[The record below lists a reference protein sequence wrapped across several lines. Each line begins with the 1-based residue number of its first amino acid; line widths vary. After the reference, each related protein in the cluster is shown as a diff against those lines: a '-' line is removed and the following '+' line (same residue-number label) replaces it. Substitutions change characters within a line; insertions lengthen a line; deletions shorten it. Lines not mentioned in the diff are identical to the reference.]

1 MRRLITLIIGL
12 AMAFG
17 TLSVPAQA
25 TPPTVVGLDQ
35 LRTLLDASPNGI
47 PGYFLTVPGGPT
59 LAQQSPVQVPMTVLA
74 VADRTGPDGALIM
87 FRADMTDPLMSS
99 IGNIA
104 AGMSGSP
111 LFIANGGTDKMI
123 GALSY
128 GYEFTINGLGLATPI
143 EYMIATQNEFPPA
156 SNATLALDR
165 SVVLEGRTINSVR
178 LSASGRAAAAA
189 DTVTLRPL
197 FGLQVSGVPAASPA
211 FKRFART
218 ATGKGALVLPGGDG
232 QCTRSGFS
240 APYQPGGSIGV
251 YFTTGS
257 VEVGGYGTVTYV
269 DGGTAMAFGHP
280 MEWLGQTDLFATNAW
295 ISGIWGSS
303 QAAFKVGCPGQL
315 QGSLTQDRS
324 AGVGVDLNATTHSVP
339 ATAGITIVAGG
350 TRSGTAA
357 TQIARG
363 TFDAGYGP
371 SAAELA
377 VVEPVY
383 RLANQA
389 AMAGSARTTTTVKV
403 SNGSGSYT
411 ITRPD
416 VWSAADV
423 LGVTGLDAYSI
434 VGWLQALPG
443 ITADV
448 ESVHVDA
455 AIDTTSRT
463 ASIVGV
469 RGGPLQTG
477 QNTVTVILQPAGGA
491 AVEVPV
497 TFTVPNQAVVDA
509 GLSVEAGST
518 YAGEDISIPTV
529 GSLGAVV
536 DWINS
541 VPANNQIL
549 LSMSDASGN
558 PVEVGRAS
566 TDFYLEGGAFP
577 QVASGQLVADVS
589 QAVIGDPVTLTATP
603 SSVPIGASITLEQR
617 AGGATTWQPVGTS
630 AMVTSPDGFT
640 AATFGVTAQENTTYR
655 ASWPGSAQVL
665 GWSSTTDVA
674 VSAPV
679 SIEGVRR
686 GAGWRLDVSS
696 VPAVAGSAVSVQ
708 AKRNGSW
715 EDVKTGVLGTDGTTR
730 LTWKA
735 GPATVKVRAVLPGT
749 PRFTAAKSSATTLRA
764 QTLVINPDA
773 KPRAKGNVTVGL
785 RDSRGRAVTGVQYR
799 VQRRTNDRWE
809 PAASGRL
816 GKNARVWLANGD
828 YRVTVPKQRGVQ
840 AVARDTVTVSSATIT
855 ITRARGG
862 PGRASVTALPPIPLR
877 FTVQKQQAGQWLSV
891 GGVRRMSPP
900 RMRWTRALKPGRYRF
915 AFPQQHR
922 FDAAV
927 SAPVRVR

>member
-1 MRRLITLIIGL
+1 MRRLIMLIIGL
-12 AMAFG
+12 AMALG
-17 TLSVPAQA
+17 TMSVPAQA
-25 TPPTVVGLDQ
+25 APPSIVGLDQ
-35 LRTLLDASPNGI
+35 LRTLLDGSPNGI

-59 LAQQSPVQVPMTVLA
+59 LGQQSPVQVPMTVLA
-74 VADRTGPDGALIM
+74 VADRSGPDGALIM

-111 LFIANGGTDKMI
+111 LFINDGGSDKMV

-128 GYEFTINGLGLATPI
+128 GYDFTINGLGLATPI

-156 SNATLALDR
+156 GSATLALDR
-165 SVVLEGRTINSVR
+165 TVVLEGRTIRSVR
-178 LSASGRAAAAA
+178 VGATGRAAAA
-189 DTVTLRPL
+189 DTVSLRPL
-197 FGLQVSGVPAASPA
+197 FGLQVSGVPATSPA
-211 FKRFART
+211 YKRFART
-218 ATGKGALVLPGGDG
+218 ATSKGALLLPGGDG
-232 QCTRSGFS
+232 PCTRAGFS
-240 APYQPGGSIGV
+240 APYEPGGSVGV
-251 YFTTGS
+251 YFTTGA

>member
-12 AMAFG
+12 AMALG

-25 TPPTVVGLDQ
+25 SPPTIVGLDQ
-35 LRTLLDASPNGI
+35 LRTLLDANPNGI

-59 LAQQSPVQVPMTVLA
+59 LIQQSPVEVPMTVLA

-111 LFIANGGTDKMI
+111 LFIKDGGTDTMI

-143 EYMIATQNEFPPA
+143 EYMIATQNEFPAA
-156 SNATLALDR
+156 SNATLDLDR
-165 SVVLEGRTINSVR
+165 AVVLEGRTIRSVR
-178 LSASGRAAAAA
+178 VSATARAAAAA

-232 QCTRSGFS
+232 QCTRAGFS

-339 ATAGITIVAGG
+339 ATADITIVAGG

-363 TFDAGYGP
+363 AFDAGYGP
-371 SAAELA
+371 SAAEMA

-403 SNGSGSYT
+403 GSYT

-423 LGVTGLDAYSI
+423 LGVTGLDAYNM
-434 VGWLQALPG
+434 VGWLQSVPG
-443 ITADV
+443 ITADI

-455 AIDTTSRT
+455 AIEKTSRT
-463 ASIVGV
+463 AAIVGV

-477 QNTVTVILQPAGGA
+477 QNTVTVILQLAGGA

-518 YAGEDISIPTV
+518 YAGEDFTIPTV
-529 GSLGAVV
+529 GSLGALV

-541 VPANNQIL
+541 VPSNNQIL

-589 QAVIGDPVTLTATP
+589 QAMIGDPVTLTAAPT
-603 SSVPIGASITLEQR
+603 SVPIGATITLEQR
-617 AGGATTWQPVGTS
+617 VGGATTWQPVGTS
-630 AMVTSPDGFT
+630 PMVTSPDGFT
-640 AATFGVTAQENTTYR
+640 AATFGVTAQANTTYR
-655 ASWPGSAQVL
+655 ASWPGSAEVL

-679 SIEGVRR
+679 DIEGVRR

-715 EDVKTGVLGTDGTTR
+715 QDVTTGVLGADGTTR
-730 LTWKA
+730 LTWRT

-749 PRFTAAKSSATTLRA
+749 ARFTAAKSAATTLRA
-764 QTLVINPDA
+764 LTLVINPDA
-773 KPRAKGNVTVGL
+773 KPTVKGNVTVGL
-785 RDSRGRAVTGVQYR
+785 RDSQGRAVTGVQYR

-816 GKNARVWLANGD
+816 GKTVRVWLANGD

-840 AVARDTVTVSSATIT
+840 AVTRDTVTVSSATIT

-862 PGRASVTALPPIPLR
+862 RGRASVAALPPIPLR
-877 FTVQKQQAGQWLSV
+877 FTVQKLQSGQWLSV

-900 RMRWTRALKPGRYRF
+900 KMSWARALKPGRYRF
-915 AFPQQHR
+915 AFGQQHR